1 MTGIEITMIVSNSI
15 EALDLYK
22 NIFDIEIIECT
33 NLEKGLNEAIFNLY
47 GTKFHMLDENL
58 EYMLIAP
65 KEDDN
70 KSISFNVTVENI
82 EQTFKKVLE
91 SECTVYQ
98 EIKKIDKLNI
108 SNAIFSDKFGYIWL
122 LHEVH

>member
-70 KSISFNVTVENI
+70 ESISFNVTVENI